1 MLPRR
6 VTVQAIF
13 EMVFDERCNATEKP
27 SITEDGLMGRVPG
40 PHPTGEV
47 VSAVGRVP

>member
-6 VTVQAIF
+6 VTVPAIF
-13 EMVFDERCNATEKP
+13 ETVFDERRNATKRP
-27 SITEDGLMGRVPG
+27 SITEDGLMGRVPE
-40 PHPTGEV
+40 PHLAGEV